1 MPRRRSISCDYC
13 GSLQLKRDTECESC
27 GRMTRRERK
36 LWTLK
41 AVQIGLVLIVVL
53 VFYSRIKGFA
63 A

>member
-1 MPRRRSISCDYC
+1 
-13 GSLQLKRDTECESC
+13 
-27 GRMTRRERK
+27 MTRRERK